1 MNEKF
6 KLGIIVLALGVFY
19 GSYELYDFFS
29 VDQVKMQAEISSNNQ
44 TLNDNRNQLTKLR
57 SFSAGINEIKQRLK
71 KTNTEFEEA
80 LLIIPRTLDLSQLLA
95 RLNVLAKNSGIEI
108 ETFKPL
114 KEEPVGADAAKV
126 KSFYREVLLEMQLH
140 GSFSQTLVFF
150 DQVSRTKRIMNV
162 ESVKMVPAQENGI
175 TLGSA
180 NQTNPIVST
189 VLFKTY
195 RFSE

>member
-6 KLGIIVLALGVFY
+6 KLGIIVLGLGVFY

-29 VDQVKMQAEISSNNQ
+29 VDQLRMQAEIRSNNQ
-44 TLNDNRNQLTKLR
+44 TLNENRNQLTKLR
-57 SFSAGINEIKQRLK
+57 NFSAGINEIKQRLK

-108 ETFKPL
+108 EIFKPL
-114 KEEPVGADAAKV
+114 KEEAVGAEASKV
-126 KSFYREVLLEMQLH
+126 KSFYREVPLEMQLH

-175 TLGSA
+175 SLGSA
-180 NQTNPIVST
+180 NQSNPIVST

>member
-114 KEEPVGADAAKV
+114 KEEPVGAEAPKV
-126 KSFYREVLLEMQLH
+126 KSFYRDVPLEMQLH

-162 ESVKMVPAQENGI
+162 ESVKMLPAQENGI

-180 NQTNPIVST
+180 NQSNAIVST

>member
-1 MNEKF
+1 
-6 KLGIIVLALGVFY
+6 
-19 GSYELYDFFS
+19 
-29 VDQVKMQAEISSNNQ
+29 
-44 TLNDNRNQLTKLR
+44 
-57 SFSAGINEIKQRLK
+57 
-71 KTNTEFEEA
+71 
-80 LLIIPRTLDLSQLLA
+80 
-95 RLNVLAKNSGIEI
+95 
-108 ETFKPL
+108 
-114 KEEPVGADAAKV
+114 ADAAKV

>member
-6 KLGIIVLALGVFY
+6 KLGILVLGLGVFY
-19 GSYELYDFFS
+19 GCYELYDFFS
-29 VDQVKMQAEISSNNQ
+29 VDQLRMQAEIASNNQ
-44 TLNDNRNQLTKLR
+44 TLDDNRNKLTKLR
-57 SFSAGINEIKQRLK
+57 NFSAGIGEVKQRLK

-80 LLIIPRTLDLSQLLA
+80 LLIIPRTLDLSQLLG

-114 KEEPVGADAAKV
+114 KEDPVGAEPSTV
-126 KSFYREVLLEMQLH
+126 KSFWREVPLEMQLH

-162 ESVKMVPAQENGI
+162 ESVKMVVAQENGI

-180 NQTNPIVST
+180 SQDNAIVST

>member
-6 KLGIIVLALGVFY
+6 KLGIIVLGLGVFY

-29 VDQVKMQAEISSNNQ
+29 VDQLRMQAEIRSNNQ
-44 TLNDNRNQLTKLR
+44 TLNENRNQLTKLR
-57 SFSAGINEIKQRLK
+57 NFSAGINEIKQRLK

-108 ETFKPL
+108 EIFKPL
-114 KEEPVGADAAKV
+114 KEEAVGAEASKV
-126 KSFYREVLLEMQLH
+126 ESFYREVPLEMQLH

-175 TLGSA
+175 SLGSA
-180 NQTNPIVST
+180 NQSNPIVST